1 MAPPTPFTSAR
12 GDDRAKPWRSQS
24 AASGSG
30 SPARRGIL
38 AAGAGALGTLALT
51 GCGAA
56 SGADRA
62 LRVAYPFWGA
72 DDIVHRQMKDTAAAY
87 EKAVP
92 GRRVELVPIPDQQ
105 GNFATKIELMQRSA
119 PSAPDVVFQDTV
131 MTNADVEA
139 GYLQPLD
146 RHLRNW
152 PEWDQFDATA
162 RSATRA
168 DDGHIYGV
176 LTGTDVRAVFYDKR
190 VFAKAGLPARWNPR
204 DWADLL
210 HAARLIARRV
220 PGVVPLN
227 IYATK
232 ALGEA
237 TTTQGLLMLLYGTR
251 DGFYDAADGMWTGD
265 TPGLRDS
272 LAFVDTV
279 FREKLG
285 PTPQMSFNPTVRDKI
300 VTEMLPAGQ
309 VGIALGE
316 GSWTPKTWIKGGS
329 APWPG
334 WTDHIGVVPMPTQH
348 GPGKVSLSG
357 GWMLSIGGHS
367 TAPEE
372 AFRFI
377 TLATGRR
384 RARQY
389 AIENAQ
395 IPVRRDVLDDRAY
408 LDSLPTNSLFAD
420 LLKVTKFR
428 PTQASYLMVS
438 SRAQIAMEDVMTAH
452 ATPAEAARAYGSG
465 LRDDLGSGQVR
476 DRG

>member
-1 MAPPTPFTSAR
+1 MPPPNPSAPS
-12 GDDRAKPWRSQS
+12 RA
-24 AASGSG
+24 GSPRPHS
-30 SPARRGIL
+30 SPARPARRAVL
-38 AAGAGALGTLALT
+38 AAGAGALGALAVT
-51 GCGAA
+51 GCATA
-56 SGADRA
+56 SGRERG

-92 GRRVELVPIPDQQ
+92 GRRVELIPIPDQQ

-131 MTNADVEA
+131 MTNADMQA

-146 RHLRNW
+146 RHLRRW
-152 PEWDQFDATA
+152 QDWERFDATA

-168 DDGHIYGV
+168 DDGRVYGV

-190 VFAKAGLPARWNPR
+190 VFAKAGLPTPWEPR

-210 HAARLIARRV
+210 HAARAIRRRV

-251 DGFYDAADGMWTGD
+251 DGFYDARTRTWTGD
-265 TPGLRDS
+265 TPGLRAT

-300 VTEMLPAGQ
+300 VSEMLPAGQ

-329 APWPG
+329 APWTG
-334 WTDHIGVVPMPTQH
+334 WTEHIGVVPMPTQT
-348 GPGKVSLSG
+348 GPLRGDSGQVSLSG

-367 TAPEE
+367 AVPDE

-384 RARQY
+384 RALQY

-395 IPVRRDVLDDRAY
+395 IPVRRDVLSDRSY
-408 LDSLPTNSLFAD
+408 LGSLPTNSLFAD
-420 LLKVTKFR
+420 LLKVTRFR

-438 SRAQIAMEDVMTAH
+438 SRAQIAMEDVMTGH
-452 ATPAEAARAYGSG
+452 ATPAEAARAYASG
-465 LRDDLGSGQVR
+465 LRDDLGAGQVR
-476 DRG
+476 DRD

>member
-1 MAPPTPFTSAR
+1 MTGCAT
-12 GDDRAKPWRSQS
+12 
-24 AASGSG
+24 ASGSE
-30 SPARRGIL
+30 RG
-38 AAGAGALGTLALT
+38 
-51 GCGAA
+51 
-56 SGADRA
+56 

-131 MTNADVEA
+131 MTNADMQA

-146 RHLRNW
+146 RHLRQW
-152 PEWDQFDATA
+152 QDWERFDATA

-168 DDGHIYGV
+168 DDGRVYGV

-190 VFAKAGLPARWNPR
+190 VFAKAGLPTSWKPR

-210 HAARLIARRV
+210 NAARAIHRRV

-251 DGFYDAADGMWTGD
+251 DGFYDARTHTWTGD
-265 TPGLRDS
+265 TPGLRDA

-300 VTEMLPAGQ
+300 VSEMLPAGQ

-316 GSWTPKTWIKGGS
+316 GSWTPKTWIEGGS
-329 APWPG
+329 APWAG
-334 WTDHIGVVPMPTQH
+334 WTEHIGVVPMPTQA
-348 GPGKVSLSG
+348 GPLPGDSGRVSLSG

-367 TAPEE
+367 AVPEE

-384 RARQY
+384 RALQY
-389 AIENAQ
+389 AVENAQ
-395 IPVRRDVLDDRAY
+395 IPVRQDVLSDRSY

-420 LLKVTKFR
+420 LLEVTRFR

-438 SRAQIAMEDVMTAH
+438 SRAQIAMEDVMTGH
-452 ATPAEAARAYGSG
+452 ATPAEAARAYASG
-465 LRDDLGSGQVR
+465 LRDDLGAGQVR